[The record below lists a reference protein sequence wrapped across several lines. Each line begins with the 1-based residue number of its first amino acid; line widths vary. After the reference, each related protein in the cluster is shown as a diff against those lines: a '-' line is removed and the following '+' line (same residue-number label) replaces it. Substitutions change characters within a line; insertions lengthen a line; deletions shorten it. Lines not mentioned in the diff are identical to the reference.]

1 MNPSK
6 VKRSKLHKLTDLP
19 NVGKAIAE
27 DLVLL
32 GISQPQDLINQ
43 DAYEMYEHLC
53 HISGTRHDPCMI
65 DVFLSLIDFI
75 QGNEPKPWWHFTK

>member
-1 MNPSK
+1 MNLSK
-6 VKRSKLHKLTDLP
+6 VTRSKLHKLTDLP

-32 GISQPQDLINQ
+32 GIFQPQDLINQ
-43 DAYEMYEHLC
+43 DAYEMYERLC
-53 HISGTRHDPCMI
+53 RISGTRHDPCMI

-75 QGNEPKPWWHFTK
+75 